1 MAQIMVTASEVHKSA
16 EQLRNLNAQFQTKLD
31 SLVSRESA
39 LVSKWEGDAREAFHN
54 AFNIDKAKMDEF
66 HQVIDEYAVALDQIA
81 TNYEN
86 AEGKTT
92 QIASS
97 RTS

>member
-16 EQLRNLNAQFQTKLD
+16 EQLRNLNSQFQTKLD

-39 LVSKWEGDAREAFHN
+39 LVSKWEGDAREAFHS
-54 AFNIDKAKMDEF
+54 AFNSDKAKMDQF
-66 HQVIDEYAVALDQIA
+66 HQVIDEYAIALDQIA

-92 QIASS
+92 QIAAS
-97 RTS
+97 RNS